1 MAVIY
6 HTTIT
11 PTKIELLAGWLPSR
25 PWYDGP
31 PRPALAEAG
40 GFRLDDPQGEVGI
53 EFMVVTETSEG
64 RERTYLTPMTYR
76 GDRLEGADHAL
87 IGTTDHGVLGKR
99 WVYDA
104 AGDPVAVAE
113 LIALLAGRAQA
124 QMQSDSDRVDL
135 AVQASW
141 TGPGLSGAVD
151 SFSTSDDPDGTQ
163 MAVRFADGATDA
175 PRQSVMI
182 RLARA
187 LAVGEG
193 PVADGRVIGHWLSP
207 DGISA
212 RGCFVWARPGSPAS

>member
-11 PTKIELLAGWLPSR
+11 PTKVELLAGWLPGR

-31 PRPALAEAG
+31 AEPELAETG

-53 EFMVVTETSEG
+53 EFMVVTEISEG

-87 IGTTDHGVLGKR
+87 IGTTEHGVLGKR

-113 LIALLAGRAQA
+113 LVALLAGRTEA
-124 QMQSDSDRVDL
+124 QMQSDSDRVDSD
-135 AVQASW
+135 VRVSW
-141 TGPGLSGAVD
+141 DGPGLSGAVD

-163 MAVRFADGATDA
+163 VSVRFVGAPADA
-175 PRQSVMI
+175 PQHAVI

-187 LAVGEG
+187 LEVGEG
-193 PVADGRVIGHWLSP
+193 PAADGRVVAHWLSQ
-207 DGISA
+207 DGATA
-212 RGCFVWARPGSPAS
+212 RGCFLWARPDSPAS